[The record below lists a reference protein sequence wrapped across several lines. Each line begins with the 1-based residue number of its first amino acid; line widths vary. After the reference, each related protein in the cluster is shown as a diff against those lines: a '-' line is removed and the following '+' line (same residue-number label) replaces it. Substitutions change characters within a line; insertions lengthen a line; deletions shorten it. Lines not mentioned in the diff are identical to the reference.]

1 MNDEEIKQIMKDPKK
16 ILELFVIF
24 HRMIHIYEAQLSIP
38 KGKSGIE
45 KMGLNDQLDIKVFSN
60 KLKEAK

>member
-1 MNDEEIKQIMKDPKK
+1 MKDPKK